1 MLQIGQLDLKINKM
15 AGFGQFI
22 KNEREKRDWTQ
33 TEFGN
38 QIGINTSAI
47 CRIENGTQKFSISKL
62 ETLSKLLEI
71 ENQEIND
78 LFFADK
84 FAKEALK
91 YKCSESVFS
100 VAENNATY
108 LRNTNIKQGKLNF
121 ENE

>member
-1 MLQIGQLDLKINKM
+1 MLKLGQIDFKQNKM

-22 KNEREKRDWTQ
+22 KSEREKRDWTQ

-38 QIGINTSAI
+38 HIGINTSAI

-62 ETLSKLLEI
+62 KKLSETLKIDSQL
-71 ENQEIND
+71 IND

-84 FAKEALK
+84 FAKEAFK

-100 VAENNATY
+100 VAEDNANY

>member
-1 MLQIGQLDLKINKM
+1 LLKLGQLDFKINKM

-38 QIGINTSAI
+38 QIGINTSAV

-62 ETLSKLLEI
+62 ETLSKILEI
-71 ENQEIND
+71 ENQQIND

-108 LRNTNIKQGKLNF
+108 LRNANIKQGKLNF

>member
-1 MLQIGQLDLKINKM
+1 MLKIGQLGLKIKKM

-62 ETLSKLLEI
+62 ETLSEILEI
-71 ENQEIND
+71 DNQKIND

-108 LRNTNIKQGKLNF
+108 FRNTNVKQAKLNF

>member
-1 MLQIGQLDLKINKM
+1 MLKLGQLDFKINKM

-33 TEFGN
+33 TAFGN

-62 ETLSKLLEI
+62 ETLSKILEI
-71 ENQEIND
+71 EKQKIND

-108 LRNTNIKQGKLNF
+108 FKNTNIKQGKLNF

>member
-1 MLQIGQLDLKINKM
+1 MLKLGQLDFKLNKM

-62 ETLSKLLEI
+62 EKLSEI
-71 ENQEIND
+71 LKIDNQKIND

-100 VAENNATY
+100 VAEDNATY
-108 LRNTNIKQGKLNF
+108 LRNTNIKQGKLKF

>member
-1 MLQIGQLDLKINKM
+1 MLKLGQLEFKINKM

-33 TEFGN
+33 SEFGN

-62 ETLSKLLEI
+62 ETLSEILEI
-71 ENQEIND
+71 DNQKIND

-121 ENE
+121 END

>member
-1 MLQIGQLDLKINKM
+1 MLKIGQLDFKINKM

-62 ETLSKLLEI
+62 ETLSEILEI
-71 ENQEIND
+71 DNQKIND

-108 LRNTNIKQGKLNF
+108 FRNTNIKQGKLNF

>member
-1 MLQIGQLDLKINKM
+1 MLKLGQLDFKINKM

-33 TEFGN
+33 SEFGN

-62 ETLSKLLEI
+62 ETLSEILEI
-71 ENQEIND
+71 DNQKIND

-121 ENE
+121 END

>member
-1 MLQIGQLDLKINKM
+1 LLKIGQLDFKVNKM

-62 ETLSKLLEI
+62 EKLSKILKI
-71 ENQEIND
+71 DNQKIND

-108 LRNTNIKQGKLNF
+108 FRNANIKQGKLNF

>member
-1 MLQIGQLDLKINKM
+1 MLKLGQIDFKINKM
-15 AGFGQFI
+15 VGFGQFI
-22 KNEREKRDWTQ
+22 KNEREKLEWTQ

-38 QIGINTSAI
+38 QIGINTRAI

-62 ETLSKLLEI
+62 AKLSEI
-71 ENQEIND
+71 LKIDNQKIND

-84 FAKEALK
+84 FAKEAFK

-100 VAENNATY
+100 VAEDNATY
-108 LRNTNIKQGKLNF
+108 LRNNNTKQAKLNF

>member
-1 MLQIGQLDLKINKM
+1 LLKTGQLGLKINKM

-38 QIGINTSAI
+38 QIGINTSAV

-62 ETLSKLLEI
+62 ETLSKILEI
-71 ENQEIND
+71 ENQQIND

-108 LRNTNIKQGKLNF
+108 LRNANIKQGKLNF

>member
-1 MLQIGQLDLKINKM
+1 MV
-15 AGFGQFI
+15 GFGQFI
-22 KNEREKRDWTQ
+22 KNEREKLEWTQ

-62 ETLSKLLEI
+62 AKLSEI
-71 ENQEIND
+71 LKIDNQKIND

-84 FAKEALK
+84 FAKEAFK

-100 VAENNATY
+100 VAEDNATY
-108 LRNTNIKQGKLNF
+108 LRNNNTKQAKLNF

>member
-1 MLQIGQLDLKINKM
+1 MLKLGQLDFKINKM

-108 LRNTNIKQGKLNF
+108 LRNTNLKQGKLNF